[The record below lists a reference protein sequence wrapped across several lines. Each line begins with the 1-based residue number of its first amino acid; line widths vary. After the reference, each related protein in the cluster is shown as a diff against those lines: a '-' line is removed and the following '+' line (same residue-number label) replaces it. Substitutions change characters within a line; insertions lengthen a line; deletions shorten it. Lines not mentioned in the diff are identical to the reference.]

1 MHQEQVFKHQ
11 KHIINN
17 LLNIIKHHI
26 NNKNKQS
33 YYNFHLKHLNI
44 YAKIT

>member
-1 MHQEQVFKHQ
+1 MHQEQVFKHK

-17 LLNIIKHHI
+17 ILNIIKYQI

-33 YYNFHLKHLNI
+33 YYNLHSK
-44 YAKIT
+44 

>member
-1 MHQEQVFKHQ
+1 MHKKQVFEHQ
-11 KHIINN
+11 KHTINH

-33 YYNFHLKHLNI
+33 YCNWNI
-44 YAKIT
+44 YAKTT